1 MIEYKAAYDIREQAI
16 SIVSKLGFDHI
27 DPERLYFF
35 RSFGSKS
42 RYTRARIHGLAK
54 VWNEALHFGPRYLIE
69 VIAESFDNL
78 TSHEKE
84 KIIIHE
90 LLHIP
95 RGFTGGFVNHGY
107 AISKTRIENLHRA
120 FCTK

>member
-1 MIEYKAAYDIREQAI
+1 MIEYKAASDIREKAI

-95 RGFTGGFVNHGY
+95 RGFTGGFVNHGD
-107 AISKTRIENLHRA
+107 AISKSRIENLHRA
-120 FCTK
+120 LCTK